1 MELVLHSHNATV
13 SDVIRE
19 RAERLVRRLAP
30 RFGRVVDATVRFA
43 EDNRRA
49 RRVEIELH
57 ATGGRRIIGFGTGRY
72 FGPALAQAGAGL
84 RAQLEHGK
92 RTRRERSRDAAALP
106 LANAS

>member
-1 MELVLHSHNATV
+1 MELLLHSHNATV

-43 EDNRRA
+43 DDGPL
-49 RRVEIELH
+49 RRVEIEVH
-57 ATGGRRIIGFGTGRY
+57 QAGGRRIVCAGTGRY
-72 FGPALAQAGAGL
+72 FGPALAHAGAAL

-92 RTRRERSRDAAALP
+92 RTRHERSRDANPIP
-106 LANAS
+106 LAEAS

>member
-43 EDNRRA
+43 DDGPL
-49 RRVEIELH
+49 RRVELH
-57 ATGGRRIIGFGTGRY
+57 QAGGRRVVCAGTGRY
-72 FGPALAQAGAGL
+72 FGPALAHAGAGL
-84 RAQLEHGK
+84 RAQLEHSK
-92 RTRRERSRDAAALP
+92 RTRRERSRDANAVP
-106 LANAS
+106 LAEAS

>member
-43 EDNRRA
+43 DDGPL
-49 RRVEIELH
+49 RRVEIEVH
-57 ATGGRRIIGFGTGRY
+57 QAAGRRIVCAGTGRY
-72 FGPALAQAGAGL
+72 FGPALAHAGAAL

-92 RTRRERSRDAAALP
+92 RTRRERSRDAGSVP
-106 LANAS
+106 LAEAS

>member
-43 EDNRRA
+43 EDGPL
-49 RRVEIELH
+49 RRVEIEVH
-57 ATGGRRIIGFGTGRY
+57 QAGGRRVVCAGTGRY
-72 FGPALAQAGAGL
+72 FGPALAHAGAAL

-92 RTRRERSRDAAALP
+92 RTRRERSRDASAVP
-106 LANAS
+106 LAEAS